1 MSTVELKNVKFFP
14 TMSEET
20 PCFQASVYIDGER
33 IGEASNRGYGGM
45 TDVHPN
51 TAEQVV
57 AKIAIAQGLAGADE
71 LIDNLFSEWEIKTE
85 LTKLLK
91 KRVVFI
97 NGEGEVSATKPYP
110 TAILAEILKRPNLK
124 ALLNTKTV
132 LNLLEFTEALS
143 VYTEK
148 TTSTTAT
155 N

>member
-1 MSTVELKNVKFFP
+1 MLTVELKNVKFFP

-91 KRVVFI
+91 NAWFSSMAKAK
-97 NGEGEVSATKPYP
+97 S
-110 TAILAEILKRPNLK
+110 LRPNPIQQQFLLK
-124 ALLNTKTV
+124 
-132 LNLLEFTEALS
+132 S
-143 VYTEK
+143 
-148 TTSTTAT
+148 
-155 N
+155 